1 MAPELY
7 VSQARLRMDIRGS
20 VVLWPVTDTESYSCS
35 GKVQNPSNKVGN
47 GGGALS
53 RHSSVEVR
61 RPSAAVKQMTSAG
74 ETLLFHFPG
83 SLSLSLLGVETW
95 DDLRCI
101 DLLEDPD
108 QVLIYFASA
117 GHEWTCKR
125 AETQIWQANLSV
137 RDTCGSIRTWPRS

>member
-1 MAPELY
+1 MAPEPY

-35 GKVQNPSNKVGN
+35 GKVQNPSKKVGN

-53 RHSSVEVR
+53 RDSSVEVR
-61 RPSAAVKQMTSAG
+61 WPFGGRQADDFCRGDSAVPFSWI
-74 ETLLFHFPG
+74 
-83 SLSLSLLGVETW
+83 SLSGVETW

-101 DLLEDPD
+101 DLLGDPD
-108 QVLIYFASA
+108 QVLICFASA

-125 AETQIWQANLSV
+125 AENQIWQANLSV
-137 RDTCGSIRTWPRS
+137 RDTCGSIRAWPRS